1 MELTISGYN
10 SGESASSPVELPR
23 LIPAIA
29 ANAPMPP
36 VEDLLPVSGAS
47 VTLVEYSLG
56 ILKATT
62 SPTNTATPQTFNT
75 SLRPAQTF

>member
-1 MELTISGYN
+1 
-10 SGESASSPVELPR
+10 
-23 LIPAIA
+23 
-29 ANAPMPP
+29 MPP

-75 SLRPAQTF
+75 NLRPPKLFEPTLSDQFLVPQIAESFYLYSYLQS